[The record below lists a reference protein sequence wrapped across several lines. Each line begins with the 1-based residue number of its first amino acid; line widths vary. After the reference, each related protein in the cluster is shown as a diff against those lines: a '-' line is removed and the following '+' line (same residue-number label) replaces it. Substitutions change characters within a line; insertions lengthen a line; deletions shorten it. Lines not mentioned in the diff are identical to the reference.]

1 MSEQKK
7 VNRIQLFDG
16 LKGIAI
22 ITVIAYYFFQHLVPG
37 GFLAVNLFLII
48 AGFFNFRHFTTLN
61 LKKQPFKLIKNYYS
75 TRFKRLFFPM
85 LVVIMATITYIMLF
99 QRDFFYNI
107 RKMSLSSLLFVN
119 NYYQIFNEQSYFV
132 QASNPSPFTHL
143 WYVSLYGQLILI
155 TPILVYLFYAWHQ
168 RPSISVNMLLIVSA
182 ISALFMAYLY
192 DGGDPTRIYYDVLTR
207 LSAYTFGGALGFLY
221 PIRLKP
227 KPMNRRVK
235 LSFNIIATASFLF
248 LFFMA
253 RFMYGTQPFA
263 YRFGLTLFSLVCGLF
278 IISSIHPETVW
289 SKIISF
295 PVFTWIGK
303 RSMSYYL
310 WFYPVHLIIPSQI
323 NFVNK
328 NVWLH
333 TLIQIVII
341 MVLSEITYQLF
352 EKQRL
357 ELPIGQDFNLKK
369 AQHQIKY
376 LINHPQALVGIK
388 VITVI
393 YLLFLVGGTVGI
405 AITPETRDSKA
416 DELQTLIEQNQQLAQ
431 NTISNSTQNNKVIN
445 NIEGLTQEEML
456 YANGLDVTFIGDSV
470 LLAATEQIN
479 EVFPKAIISGQ
490 EGRQLYNSVDVV
502 KELENQDLLMPTVI
516 VVLGSNGTFTE
527 GQLNDF
533 INAIGP
539 DRSIYLLTSNADRA
553 WVSDANNQLEAST
566 RRFGNV
572 NIIDWASYA
581 NDHPEWLRDYAHP
594 TVEGSQ
600 EMAILIAKNL
610 YRTR

>member
-1 MSEQKK
+1 MNDQKK

-16 LKGIAI
+16 LKGVAI
-22 ITVIAYYFFQHLVPG
+22 ITIIAYYLFQHLVPG
-37 GFLAVNLFLII
+37 GFLAVNLFLVI

-61 LKKQPFKLIKNYYS
+61 LNQPVKVIKNYYAS
-75 TRFKRLFFPM
+75 RFKRLFFPM
-85 LVVIMATITYIMLF
+85 LAMIMVTITYIMLF

-107 RKMSLSSLLFVN
+107 RNMSLSSLLFVN

-132 QASNPSPFTHL
+132 QAANPSPFTHL
-143 WYVSLYGQLILI
+143 WYVSLYAQLVLL
-155 TPILVYLFYAWHQ
+155 TPLMVYLFYAWHR

-182 ISALFMAYLY
+182 ISAILMAYLY
-192 DGGDPTRIYYDVLTR
+192 DGGDPTRIYYDLLTR
-207 LSAYTFGGALGFLY
+207 LSAYTFGGAIGYLY

-227 KPMNRRVK
+227 KPMKRNVK
-235 LSFNIIATASFLF
+235 LTFNMIGTVAILLLF
-248 LFFMA
+248 VMV
-253 RFMYGTQPFA
+253 RFMYGTQAFA
-263 YRFGLTLFSLVCGLF
+263 YRFGLTLFSIVCGLF
-278 IISSIHPETVW
+278 IISSIHPETLW

-295 PVFTWIGK
+295 PVFTWLGK

-323 NFVNK
+323 TFIND

-333 TLIQIVII
+333 TLVQVVII
-341 MVLSEITYQLF
+341 MVLAEITYQLF
-352 EKQRL
+352 EKQAIV
-357 ELPIGQDFNLKK
+357 LPIGQDFNWKK
-369 AQHQIKY
+369 MKYQVRY
-376 LINHPQALVGIK
+376 LIDHPQALINIK
-388 VITVI
+388 IITVI
-393 YLLFLVGGTVGI
+393 YLLFFVGGTVGL
-405 AITPETRDSKA
+405 AITPETRDTDSE
-416 DELQTLIEQNQQLAQ
+416 DLQTLIENNQQLAQ
-431 NTISNSTQNNKVIN
+431 DTIANNTQNNKVIN
-445 NIEGLTQEEML
+445 NIEGLSQEELL

-470 LLAATEQIN
+470 LLAAAEQIN
-479 EVFPKAIISGQ
+479 EVFPKAKLSGQ

-502 KELENQDLLMPTVI
+502 KELESLDRLMPTVI

-539 DRSIYLLTSNADRA
+539 DRSIYFLTSNADRS
-553 WVSDANNQLEAST
+553 WVSDANSQLEAST

-594 TVEGSQ
+594 TVEGSL
-600 EMAILIAKNL
+600 EMAKLIAKDL